1 VKPWDEGLAA
11 GSEIHSV
18 LVGEGHLKWAVGYVY
33 AVRPG
38 RGQKAVGRIR
48 ITNIRREHV
57 QDISEADA
65 IAEGMTDTYF
75 DGLPSYKNRVIPGH
89 LCRAAFADTWTTIHT
104 KPGTRWEDDPEVWVL
119 EFELVRET

>member
-1 VKPWDEGLAA
+1 MKPWDEGLAA

-65 IAEGMTDTYF
+65 IAEGILNWDKYDFGMAPRD
-75 DGLPSYKNRVIPGH
+75 
-89 LCRAAFADTWTTIHT
+89 AFGKFWDTIHT
-104 KPGTRWEDDPEVWVL
+104 KRGDRWEDNPEVYTL
-119 EFELVRET
+119 EFELIEEGRDELSSL